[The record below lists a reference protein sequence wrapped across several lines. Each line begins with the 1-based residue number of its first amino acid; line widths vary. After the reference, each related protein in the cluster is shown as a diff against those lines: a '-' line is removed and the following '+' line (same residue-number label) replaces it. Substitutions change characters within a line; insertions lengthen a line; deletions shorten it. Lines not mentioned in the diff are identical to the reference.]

1 MFSITASLMNK
12 QKLIKTS
19 ASVQLDKKKA
29 YSIDASVQKILYK
42 KKVNYKP
49 LISIRTPAA
58 EVFLFGGNF
67 IHTYGKNMEL
77 QATLDKVVSQPVILK
92 GTILLHHLGLS
103 AYFSVVIK
111 K

>member
-1 MFSITASLMNK
+1 MFSLAASLMNK

-19 ASVQLDKKKA
+19 ASVQLDKKKT
-29 YSIDASVQKILYK
+29 YSIDASMQKILYK

-49 LISIRTPAA
+49 MISIRTPAA
-58 EVFLFGGNF
+58 EVLLFGGNF

-92 GTILLHHLGLS
+92 GNILVHHARLG
-103 AYFSVVIK
+103 ANFSVVIK